1 MPVEAFWWGGLAAS
15 SLLIGGL
22 LALWLPIP
30 TRLLGLVMAFGV
42 GVLTSAVAFEL
53 VEDSFEESPLGVGLG
68 LLAGALAFYLGDK
81 WIDRIGGLDRKRSQR
96 QPANANALAIVLGT
110 VLDGVPESVVLGIT
124 LVASD
129 TVGVAVLAAV
139 FLSNLPESVAATV
152 GLRTGGWRPAGV
164 LGLWGAVA
172 LVSATAAQ
180 VGFVSLD
187 SASPAI
193 LAFVN
198 AFAGG
203 AILTM
208 LADTMAPEAYEHG
221 GRSVGLV
228 TTIGFFAAFLITAA
242 E

>member
-1 MPVEAFWWGGLAAS
+1 VTAFWWGGLAAS

-53 VEDSFEESPLGVGLG
+53 VEDSFEDSPLGVGLG
-68 LLAGALAFYLGDK
+68 MLAGALTFYLGDA
-81 WIDRIGGLDRKRSQR
+81 WIDRIGGLDRKRSQHT
-96 QPANANALAIVLGT
+96 PANANALAIVLGT

-152 GLRTGGWRPAGV
+152 GLRAGGWRPVGV
-164 LGLWGAVA
+164 LGLWGAVT

-180 VGFVSLD
+180 VGFVTLD
-187 SASPAI
+187 SASPAV

-221 GRSVGLV
+221 GRSVGLA
-228 TTIGFFAAFLITAA
+228 TTVGFLAAFLITAA

>member
-1 MPVEAFWWGGLAAS
+1 MTAFWWGGLAAC
-15 SLLIGGL
+15 SLLVGGV
-22 LALWLPIP
+22 LALWLAIP
-30 TRLLGLVMAFGV
+30 SRLLGLVMGFGV
-42 GVLTSAVAFEL
+42 GVLTSAVAYEL
-53 VEDSFEESPLGVGLG
+53 VEESFEDSPLAVGLG
-68 LLAGALAFYLGDK
+68 MLAGALTFYLGDA
-81 WIDRIGGLDRKRSQR
+81 WIDRIGGLDRKRSQH

-110 VLDGVPESVVLGIT
+110 VLDGIPESVVLGIT
-124 LVASD
+124 LVGSD
-129 TVGVAVLAAV
+129 TVGLAVLAAV

-152 GLRTGGWRPAGV
+152 GLRAGGWRPAGV
-164 LGLWGAVA
+164 LALWAGVA

-180 VGFVSLD
+180 VGYGTLD
-187 SASPAI
+187 TASPAV

-198 AFAGG
+198 GFAGG

-228 TTIGFFAAFLITAA
+228 TTVGFLAAFLITAA